1 MKHPLWLVLGA
12 VVVGAAAWAGS
23 WGVSASASELDAL
36 ADASF
41 DGIASAELAARDTQ
55 IAVWRVALA
64 QDSVSAIAL
73 GQLAGL
79 HLQRSREGGG
89 WRDILTAESYA
100 QRSWRIRQA
109 HNGAAAATLVAAL
122 VAQHRFAA
130 ADSIATVLVAREP
143 DVPEYQAILGEIAM
157 ERGDDAR
164 AARAFAASSPAR
176 FTPSVAPRLARW
188 HELRGDVPEARRL
201 LVNARD
207 SMGTRHGVPDEVRA
221 WYALRLGELE
231 RRASRHRRA
240 ARALREGLT
249 RRPGDPRLLAAM
261 TRLAADREAPG
272 DVIIWGERA
281 IAGELDPEVL
291 LLLASAYAQTGR
303 PDDAAR
309 ARDAFDVATTA
320 LGDAPFHRAWSLLL
334 LDRGERVDEQLR
346 RAEREV
352 AERGDVYA
360 YDFYAWAL
368 QRAGRNEEARV
379 AMRQALRLG
388 TKDPLMERHRL
399 VIEAAP

>member
-1 MKHPLWLVLGA
+1 VRRPLWLVLGV

-23 WGVSASASELDAL
+23 WGASASASELDAL
-36 ADASF
+36 ADAPF
-41 DGIASAELAARDTQ
+41 DEVASAELATRDTQ
-55 IAVWRVALA
+55 IAVWRIALA

-89 WRDILTAESYA
+89 WRDIITAESYA
-100 QRSWRIRQA
+100 RRSWRIRQA

-130 ADSIATVLVAREP
+130 ADTIAAVLVTREP

-164 AARAFAASSPAR
+164 AASAFAASMPAR

-188 HELRGDVPEARRL
+188 HELRGDIPEARRL
-201 LVNARD
+201 LTNARD

-221 WYALRLGELE
+221 WYVLRLGELE
-231 RRASRHRRA
+231 RRAGRRRRA
-240 ARALREGLT
+240 ARAFRDGLRL
-249 RRPGDPRLLAAM
+249 RPGDPRLLAAM
-261 TRLAADREAPG
+261 TRLAADRSAPRE
-272 DVIIWGERA
+272 VITWGERA
-281 IAGELDPEVL
+281 IAAELDPEML

-303 PDDAAR
+303 ADEAAR
-309 ARDAFDVATTA
+309 ARDAFDVATSA

-334 LDRGERVDEQLR
+334 LDRDEHVAEQLA

-352 AERGDVYA
+352 AARGDVYA
-360 YDFYAWAL
+360 HDFHAWAL
-368 QRAGRNEEARV
+368 QRAGRTAEARV

-388 TKDPLMERHRL
+388 TQDPLLERHRQ